1 MSSIFSAGGH
11 VVSIYPTPD
20 SLQAKVDEYFDWCLK
35 VTHDPKTGFDK
46 VHENHTPTFAGL
58 ARYLGFTTR
67 AQLLNYADDR
77 DERYTY
83 VVKGAC
89 LRLEE
94 YLEGKLVYAKAPAGI
109 MFSLKNNAG
118 WEETSKR
125 QLTGADDKPLVI
137 GWSSNAGDVID
148 ASASVVSPE
157 TKGALP
163 PTTPKIEST
172 SSCEVV
178 YEEEASLGGDD

>member
-20 SLQAKVDEYFDWCLK
+20 SLQAKVDEYFEWCLK
-35 VTHDPKTGFDK
+35 VRHDPKTGLDK
-46 VHENHTPTFAGL
+46 VYENHTPTFAGL

-67 AQLLNYADDR
+67 SQLLNYADDR
-77 DERYTY
+77 DENYTN
-83 VVKGAC
+83 VVKAAC

-137 GWSSNAGDVID
+137 GWTNNAHDVIN

-157 TKGALP
+157 NKGVLP

-172 SSCEVV
+172 SSYAV
-178 YEEEASLGGDD
+178 GDVEDACLDGDE

>member
-1 MSSIFSAGGH
+1 MSSIFTAGGH
-11 VVSIYPTPD
+11 VVNIYPTPD
-20 SLQAKVDEYFDWCLK
+20 SLQAKVDEYFEWCLAE
-35 VTHDPKTGFDK
+35 VEDPKTGFPRVYEK
-46 VHENHTPTFAGL
+46 HTPSYAGL

-67 AQLLNYADDR
+67 SQLLNYADDR
-77 DERYTY
+77 DERYTD

-137 GWSSNAGDVID
+137 GWSSNAGDVNE
-148 ASASVVSPE
+148 ASASVVTPE
-157 TKGALP
+157 NKGALP
-163 PTTPKIEST
+163 PTTPKIERT
-172 SSCEVV
+172 SSYAVV
-178 YEEEASLGGDD
+178 DEEEASLGGDD